1 MEHPLYQPAPDS
13 MRVIETLGYHRDE
26 GCRHL
31 DLHLARLQRSAQALE
46 FRIDLTAIRTRLQS
60 IKKRS
65 ATPLSAYRGA
75 TQPSGKIV
83 TPALSCGVLPGV
95 FRQTL
100 LTKGLCTEQV
110 ITRQDLAQ
118 CRAISVGN
126 SLRGGIGAVLCDV
139 KA

>member
-46 FRIDLTAIRTRLQS
+46 FRINLTAIRTRLQS

-75 TQPSGKIV
+75 RQSLCAKHCV
-83 TPALSCGVLPGV
+83 LSRRDKAV
-95 FRQTL
+95 
-100 LTKGLCTEQV
+100 
-110 ITRQDLAQ
+110 
-118 CRAISVGN
+118 VGGDCATAPC
-126 SLRGGIGAVLCDV
+126 LR
-139 KA
+139 